1 LKTARDQKGMNKGKD
16 RVTRMRLGRV
26 LLSYG
31 MVFFIGLWV
40 GYKLASNG
48 KAVAPE
54 GMDMSESIAR
64 LENEGQRKGKRS
76 GGDDK
81 AGGAS
86 SFEGEAVQGDDLSL
100 SFYETLLKKEPS
112 PDLRNKGGDSK
123 GTQAPTSPEKR
134 ESRLKEDRSSK
145 RVLSG
150 DAPFSIQVGSFSR
163 KQQAEDLTQYLK
175 GKGYPVYI
183 TSQIISGMGRMYQVR
198 IGHYRT
204 LEEARRKAEL
214 IERREKLQTY
224 IPPLPDR

>member
-1 LKTARDQKGMNKGKD
+1 MNKGKD

-31 MVFFIGLWV
+31 MVFFIGLLV
-40 GYKLASNG
+40 GYKFASNG

-64 LENEGQRKGKRS
+64 LGNEGQGKGKRS

-81 AGGAS
+81 AEGAS
-86 SFEGEAVQGDDLSL
+86 SIEGESVQVDDLSL

-112 PDLRNKGGDSK
+112 PDLRNNGGESK
-123 GTQAPTSPEKR
+123 GTQAPTGPEKR
-134 ESRLKEDRSSK
+134 ESHLREDRSSK
-145 RVLSG
+145 RILSG
-150 DAPFSIQVGSFSR
+150 DAPFSIQVGSFAH
-163 KQQAEDLTQYLK
+163 KQPAEDLTQDLK
-175 GKGYPVYI
+175 GKGYPAYI
-183 TSQIISGMGRMYQVR
+183 TSQVISGLGRMYQVR

-214 IERREKLQTY
+214 IGKKENLPTY
-224 IPPLPDR
+224 IPPLPD

>member
-1 LKTARDQKGMNKGKD
+1 MNKGKD
-16 RVTRMRLGRV
+16 RVPRIRLGRV

-31 MVFFIGLWV
+31 VIFLIGLWV
-40 GYKLASNG
+40 GYKLSSNG
-48 KAVAPE
+48 KSVAPE

-64 LENEGQRKGKRS
+64 LENEGQGKRS

-81 AGGAS
+81 AGGAF

-112 PDLRNKGGDSK
+112 PDLRNKAGDSK
-123 GTQAPTSPEKR
+123 GTQAPTSPEKG

-150 DAPFSIQVGSFSR
+150 DAPFSIQVGSFAH
-163 KQQAEDLTQYLK
+163 KQQAEDLTQNLK
-175 GKGYPVYI
+175 GKGYAVYI
-183 TSQIISGMGRMYQVR
+183 TSQVITGMGRMYQVR

>member
-1 LKTARDQKGMNKGKD
+1 MNKGKD
-16 RVTRMRLGRV
+16 RVPRMRLGRV

-31 MVFFIGLWV
+31 IVFLIGLWV
-40 GYKLASNG
+40 GYKIASNG

-64 LENEGQRKGKRS
+64 LENEGQGKRS

-86 SFEGEAVQGDDLSL
+86 SFEGEAVQGDDQSF
-100 SFYETLLKKEPS
+100 SFYETLLEKEPS
-112 PDLRNKGGDSK
+112 PDLSNKGGGSK
-123 GTQAPTSPEKR
+123 ETQTPTSPEKR

-150 DAPFSIQVGSFSR
+150 DAPFSIQVGSFAR
-163 KQQAEDLTQYLK
+163 KQQAEELTQHLK
-175 GKGYPVYI
+175 GKGYPAYI
-183 TSQIISGMGRMYQVR
+183 TSQVISGMGRMYQVR

-214 IERREKLQTY
+214 IGRREKLQTY